1 MWRRVVSPWSWWR
14 LDTRLRL
21 FGQSLLLLCAGCSSM
36 PGVDLT
42 VVDEGFAL
50 TGRFAIRHAQEGGS
64 GRIEWRHTASTDDL
78 LVSTPIG
85 QGLARVTRRDGVY
98 EITTREQQ
106 AQRAI
111 DPQALTEKM
120 LGWRLPLEGL
130 PDWVRGRPAP
140 DLPARVERDA
150 QGRLAW
156 IEQQG
161 WRIDYQ
167 QYRDAMA
174 DTVQGSSVAPA
185 AALPLRL
192 QLQRGDLQIRLLIE
206 QWSVRDT
213 PPGATESAP

>member
-1 MWRRVVSPWSWWR
+1 MSRMPWWNFNARWR
-14 LDTRLRL
+14 LI
-21 FGQSLLLLCAGCSSM
+21 GQSLLLLCAGCSSM
-36 PGVDLT
+36 PGVDLA

-64 GRIEWRHTASTDDL
+64 GRIEWRHTANTDDL

-106 AQRAI
+106 VRRAV
-111 DPQALTEKM
+111 DPQVLTEKM

-130 PDWVRGRPAP
+130 PDWVRGRPSP

-150 QGRLAW
+150 QGRVTW

-161 WRIDYQ
+161 WRIEYQ
-167 QYRDAMA
+167 QYRDALPA
-174 DTVQGSSVAPA
+174 DAVQKFSAAPA
-185 AALPLRL
+185 SLPLRI
-192 QLQRGDLQIRLLIE
+192 QLQRDDLQIRLLIE
-206 QWSVRDT
+206 QWSVRDASG
-213 PPGATESAP
+213 GATGSAP

>member
-1 MWRRVVSPWSWWR
+1 
-14 LDTRLRL
+14 
-21 FGQSLLLLCAGCSSM
+21 M

-106 AQRAI
+106 AQRAV

-140 DLPARVERDA
+140 DLPARFERDA

-192 QLQRGDLQIRLLIE
+192 SSICFCMSPDVALMAITC
-206 QWSVRDT
+206 WSRCFASSTFVMNCVSMCARMASCVYRH
-213 PPGATESAP
+213 GLRRSKA

>member
-106 AQRAI
+106 AQRAV

-140 DLPARVERDA
+140 DLPARFERDA

-213 PPGATESAP
+213 PPGATGSAP

>member
-1 MWRRVVSPWSWWR
+1 M
-14 LDTRLRL
+14 RL

-64 GRIEWRHTASTDDL
+64 GRIEWRHTANTDDL
-78 LVSTPIG
+78 LVSSPIG

-106 AQRAI
+106 VRRAV
-111 DPQALTEKM
+111 DAQALTEKM

-130 PDWVRGRPAP
+130 PDWVRGRPSP
-140 DLPARVERDA
+140 DLPARVERDV
-150 QGRLAW
+150 QGRVAW

-161 WRIDYQ
+161 WRIEYQ
-167 QYRDAMA
+167 QYRDALPA
-174 DTVQGSSVAPA
+174 DAVQNFSAAPA
-185 AALPLRL
+185 PLPLRI
-192 QLQRGDLQIRLLIE
+192 QLQRDDLQIRLLIE
-206 QWSVRDT
+206 QWSVRDASG
-213 PPGATESAP
+213 GATGSAP

>member
-1 MWRRVVSPWSWWR
+1 
-14 LDTRLRL
+14 
-21 FGQSLLLLCAGCSSM
+21 M

-106 AQRAI
+106 AQRAL
-111 DPQALTEKM
+111 DPQVLTEKM

-130 PDWVRGRPAP
+130 PAWVRGRPAP

-150 QGRLAW
+150 QGRVAW

-174 DTVQGSSVAPA
+174 DTVQGLSVAPA

-213 PPGATESAP
+213 PPGATGSAP

>member
-42 VVDEGFAL
+42 VGDEGFAL

-64 GRIEWRHTASTDDL
+64 GRIEWRHTANTDDL

-106 AQRAI
+106 AQRAV

-130 PDWVRGRPAP
+130 PDWV
-140 DLPARVERDA
+140 
-150 QGRLAW
+150 QGRVAW

-174 DTVQGSSVAPA
+174 DTVQGSAVAPV

-213 PPGATESAP
+213 PPGATGSAP